1 MYANTNNRAVSALAS
16 TAIVAGI
23 GAMLVFGLQAGGVV
37 KAAQALVSIDLI
49 VPPPSPTP
57 TPPPPPKPAAKSAPK
72 GDPGQRNLMNK
83 ATQIVAI
90 KPPIVLITPPPVVV
104 ATTPANTGNATQSGA
119 SDRAGPGQ
127 GAGGFGN
134 GQGGGGLGGGGNGGD
149 GNGVSQ
155 ASPPRPI
162 RDKLAYKYIP
172 DDVGEPGETVSLGVQ
187 YVVGPDGRV
196 SNCTV
201 DRSSGYP
208 RFDRLACQLIEQ
220 IFLFRPARDRA
231 GRPVS
236 TNVGQDHYWEI
247 PRGSDRRP

>member
-1 MYANTNNRAVSALAS
+1 MYASHNNRFASALAS

-23 GAMLVFGLQAGGVV
+23 GAMLVLGLQPGAI
-37 KAAQALVSIDLI
+37 AAATQALVAVDLI
-49 VPPPSPTP
+49 PPRPTPTP
-57 TPPPPPKPAAKSAPK
+57 TPPPPPKVTQKSAPK

-90 KPPIVLITPPPVVV
+90 KPPIILITPPPVVV

-119 SDRAGPGQ
+119 SDRAGAGQ
-127 GAGGFGN
+127 GAGGFGD
-134 GQGGGGLGGGGNGGD
+134 GQGGGGNGGD
-149 GNGVSQ
+149 GEGMDA

-172 DDVGEPGETVSLGVQ
+172 DDVGEPGETVSLGVL
-187 YVVGPDGRV
+187 YTVGPDGHV
-196 SNCTV
+196 SNCHV

-220 IFLFRPARDRA
+220 IFLFRPAHDRS
-231 GRPVS
+231 GRPVA
-236 TNVGQDHYWEI
+236 TKVGQDHYWDI
-247 PRGSDRRP
+247 PRGGDRGH